1 MLGDITESTFLVE
14 TPLLGSKVTSNILS
28 LLSSKRN
35 ENADLHMN
43 GRSHFLHNSLRN
55 NPNVQQHTNE

>member
-1 MLGDITESTFLVE
+1 MLGDITESTFFVE

-35 ENADLHMN
+35 EN
-43 GRSHFLHNSLRN
+43 SS
-55 NPNVQQHTNE
+55 